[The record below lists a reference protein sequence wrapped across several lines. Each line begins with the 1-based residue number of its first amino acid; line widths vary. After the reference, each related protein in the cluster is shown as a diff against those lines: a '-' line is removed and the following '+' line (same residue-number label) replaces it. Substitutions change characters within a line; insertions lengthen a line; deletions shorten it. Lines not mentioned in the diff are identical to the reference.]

1 MKQYK
6 HTQIGI
12 RLSPLHPVIALVISL
27 PMGYLTIVTGFEPFA
42 VGGLVGG
49 PIGIVTVLVLST
61 RLTVSVDDQR
71 IETQFGPIVIHN
83 VFYLKDIETYS
94 VLKNFWY
101 CGWRIRLTPRG
112 GIFDVSSLSAI
123 VLQMKSGKRHRFA
136 TDDPDN
142 LAKALDEALS
152 V

>member
-12 RLSPLHPVIALVISL
+12 RLSPLHPVIVLL
-27 PMGYLTIVTGFEPFA
+27 MGSLTIVTGFEPFA
-42 VGGLVGG
+42 VGG
-49 PIGIVTVLVLST
+49 PIGIVIALAIFT
-61 RLTVSVDDQR
+61 RLTVSVDAQR
-71 IETQFGPIVIHN
+71 IETQFGRIVIHN

-94 VLKNFWY
+94 VLQNSWY
-101 CGWRIRLTPRG
+101 YGWRIRLTPRG
-112 GIFDVSSLSAI
+112 GIFDVSSLSGI